1 MGDSANRHDEAGHGA
16 AAAGPDAGSA
26 HRRYAITAGL
36 AMSVAVGWSYS
47 NVSAVAPELA
57 DDYGVSVSA
66 IGLLTTVV
74 LIVHTVMQLPTG
86 RALDRLGPRRVAAAG
101 LAVLTISNLVTV
113 FIGTFWA
120 ALGARTLLGV
130 GTALVYLGGLDLIRR
145 LGAAAVLSSAFGA
158 LNGASLG
165 LALLIIPQLD
175 PWLSWRGPYLTS
187 LVLVAVGILA
197 LAFAPEPRLRTGAAA
212 AATPAPVAAKPTPSM
227 VLLRDRRLLRLSAM
241 NLASAGFPPIV
252 SAWVVTL
259 LVEAGGFSTAKAG
272 AVGSL
277 SLLGMIVSRPIA
289 GWIVHRRPRYVVPGL
304 IASSLLGAGGTVM
317 LAFVGPLWLAIL
329 GSAFVGFG
337 TGVPWTYVF
346 QQAPLVRPEASG
358 AALAVVNMTPLVI
371 AITGIPLIGLTFD
384 MPGDG
389 RIGFLALA
397 GVWMLLLLVRPLP
410 ERDSERAGAP

>member
-1 MGDSANRHDEAGHGA
+1 MGETANRHHQAGHGA
-16 AAAGPDAGSA
+16 AAGARGAGGGAR
-26 HRRYAITAGL
+26 RRYAVTAGL

-86 RALDRLGPRRVAAAG
+86 RALDRLGPRRVAIAG
-101 LAVLTISNLVTV
+101 LAVLTASNLITTL
-113 FIGTFWA
+113 IGSFWA
-120 ALGARTLLGV
+120 ALPARTLLGV

-145 LGAAAVLSSAFGA
+145 LGAAAALSSAFGA

-165 LALLIIPQLD
+165 MALLIIPQLD
-175 PWLSWRGPYLTS
+175 PWLGWRGPYLTS
-187 LVLVAVGILA
+187 LVLIAVGIAAIA
-197 LAFAPEPRLRTGAAA
+197 LAPEPRSREHAASA
-212 AATPAPVAAKPTPSM
+212 PPAPAKPTPSL

-397 GVWMLLLLVRPLP
+397 GIWLLLLLVRPLP
-410 ERDSERAGAP
+410 EGRSDGRSGAT